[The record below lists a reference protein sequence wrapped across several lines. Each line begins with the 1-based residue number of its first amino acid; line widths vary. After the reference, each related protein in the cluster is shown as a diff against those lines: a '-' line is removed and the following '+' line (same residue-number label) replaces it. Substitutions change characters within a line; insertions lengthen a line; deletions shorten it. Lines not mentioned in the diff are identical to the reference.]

1 MQANPLTLESLFNSQ
16 LRYIVPMF
24 QRLYVWEKTPQWET
38 LWEDIAEKADLQL
51 QGARTTPHYLGA
63 LIIEGVRAESPREV
77 KRFLI
82 IDGQQRL
89 TTLQILLCA
98 FRDVARANGW
108 EALAR
113 SLNRFVE
120 NPEQDF
126 MENPEEERFKLWPTV
141 LNREV
146 FKNVLLA
153 GSRAA
158 VEKAYPLIKLPR
170 KKKPEPRSNLVGAY
184 IYFEERLRNYFAT
197 AEAATGKP
205 QEDVAFTLFQSLKQD
220 FCVVEIVLSEGDD
233 SQEIFYSLN
242 SQGRPLSQSD
252 LLRSLIF
259 MRAEKQKADRDQ
271 IFEKYW
277 KQFETTF
284 WSTEIKRGGRNYS
297 RLDMGLRY
305 FLMAK
310 TGTMVDARRINEEYR
325 QWISAMPP
333 KYPSVEMELAD
344 FARHGDVYQRYE
356 SAIPASLPSTDLR
369 RVLLD
374 FDVSTALPLIL
385 YLEVDAGLAPAELHS
400 CLSTI
405 ESFLARR
412 VLTGGE
418 NKEYNIFFVDV
429 LRALKGVATAEV
441 PAALQAK
448 LLSGR
453 GGTRHWPTDAEV
465 VDSAMRRPIGSAL
478 RPPSLRVILERLEIH
493 QRNKKTEDLNVQALL
508 QIEHV
513 MPVSWS
519 AHWTIKGRQV
529 PPLVASTHWLAK
541 EEFADLAEAI
551 RQRNNALQTIGN
563 LTLVNKYLNPA
574 ASNGS
579 FQIKQNEYKHSV
591 LRMNRYFEALSE
603 WNEESIALR
612 SKMLGEQLCAIWTRP
627 EQ

>member
-1 MQANPLTLESLFNSQ
+1 MQANPRTLETLFSAQ

-24 QRLYVWEKTPQWET
+24 QRLYVWQQTPQWET

-51 QGARTTPHYLGA
+51 HCIATTPHYLGA

-89 TTLQILLCA
+89 TTLQILLCV
-98 FRDVARANGW
+98 FRDVARANSW

-120 NPEQDF
+120 NPDQDV
-126 MENPEEERFKLWPTV
+126 MENPAEEQFKLWPTV
-141 LNREV
+141 LNRDV

-153 GSRAA
+153 GSLAS

-170 KKKPEPRSNLVGAY
+170 KRKPEPRSNLVDAY
-184 IYFEERLRNYFAT
+184 VYFEARLRTYLAAA
-197 AEAATGKP
+197 AESTGKS
-205 QEDVAFTLFQSLKQD
+205 QEDVAFVLFQSLKQD

-259 MRAEKQKADRDQ
+259 MRAEKQKADRDE
-271 IFEKYW
+271 IFKKYW
-277 KQFETTF
+277 SQFETPF
-284 WSTEIKRGGRNYS
+284 WSAEIKRGGRSYS

-310 TGTMVDARRINEEYR
+310 TGAMVDARRVNEEYR
-325 QWISAMPP
+325 HWISATPP

-344 FARHGDVYQRYE
+344 FVRHGDVYQRYE
-356 SAIPASLPSTDLR
+356 SALASALPSTDLR
-369 RVLLD
+369 RVLID

-385 YLEVDAGLAPAELHS
+385 YLELDAGLGQAELKAS
-400 CLSTI
+400 LTLL

-412 VLTGGE
+412 MFTGGE

-429 LRALKGVATAEV
+429 LRALMGVAAADV

-453 GGTRHWPTDAEV
+453 GSTRHWPTDAEV
-465 VDSAMRRPIGSAL
+465 IDSAMRRPIGTSL
-478 RPPSLRVILERLEIH
+478 RAPALRVILERLEIH

-513 MPVSWS
+513 MPVSWG
-519 AHWTIKGRQV
+519 AHWTIQDRKV
-529 PPLVASTHWLAK
+529 PANIASTHWLAK
-541 EEFADLAEAI
+541 DDLADLSEPI
-551 RQRNNALQTIGN
+551 RLRNNALQTIGN

-574 ASNGS
+574 ASNGD
-579 FQIKQNEYKHSV
+579 FPTKCAEYKHSV
-591 LRMNRYFEALSE
+591 LRLNRHFDTLSQWDDEAIL
-603 WNEESIALR
+603 AR
-612 SKMLGEQLCAIWTRP
+612 AKMLGEQFCVIWP
-627 EQ
+627 MPGV